1 MKYTTIPTT
10 ELKPA
15 TICLGTVG
23 IGSKLEQAASFELLD
38 AYLDQGGNFIDTAQV
53 YSDWLPGERSSS
65 EKTIGRWLN
74 QRRNRDNIILATKGA
89 HPGLATMHIPRMS
102 RQEIIHDLDQSLR
115 HLQTDIIDLYWL
127 HRDAPNHP
135 VEDILETLNDQVKA
149 GKIRYFGCSNW
160 RTERIKAAQ
169 EYAAHHGLQGFAANQ
184 ARWSL
189 AHVDPEAI
197 SDKTTVVMDEAM
209 VQYHRQTGLAATP
222 YTAQAQGLFQKLASG
237 AAGQIDPNSRR
248 VYPAAENQRRFER
261 VRRLAAD
268 TGLSITQIVL
278 GYLQSQPFVTIPIV
292 GCRTLDQLNDSL
304 QAADIRLTPDQ
315 LRYLESES

>member
-23 IGSKLEQAASFELLD
+23 IGSKLDQAASFELLD

-248 VYPAAENQRRFER
+248 VYPAAENQQRFER